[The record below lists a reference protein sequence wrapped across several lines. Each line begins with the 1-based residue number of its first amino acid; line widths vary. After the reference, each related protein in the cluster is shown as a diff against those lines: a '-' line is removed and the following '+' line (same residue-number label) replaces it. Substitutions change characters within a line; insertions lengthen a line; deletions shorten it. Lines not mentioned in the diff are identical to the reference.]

1 MFQHRKQCREA
12 AVSDYNQYSKPVPPW
27 LWIFALL
34 SVSLFVGLLYY
45 LDQYEKGN
53 IKPDQGIDIKELFA
67 GNKTTQKSTGETK
80 KEPGKKKPNF
90 EFYSLLRDLEVIVP
104 ESEIPTESDVDN
116 KPENAPQNLP
126 DSKTLAPHTT
136 APSSD
141 ERLANKGQRFFVQAG
156 SFKDYAAADRMKA
169 NLALLGVVAKIESVK
184 IPKSGT
190 WHRVRV
196 GPYTNKQQI
205 SKVRR
210 ILKTNHIDS
219 ITVKIK
225 S

>member
-1 MFQHRKQCREA
+1 
-12 AVSDYNQYSKPVPPW
+12 VSDYNQYSKPVPPW

-53 IKPDQGIDIKELFA
+53 VKPDQGIDIKELFT
-67 GNKTTQKSTGETK
+67 GNKTTQKSVGAAK

-104 ESEIPTESDVDN
+104 ESEIPSESDVDQ
-116 KPENAPQNLP
+116 KPENSAQKNKQNLP
-126 DSKTLAPHTT
+126 ESVAPQDTE
-136 APSSD
+136 SSS
-141 ERLANKGQRFFVQAG
+141 EINAANKGQKFFVQAG
-156 SFKDYAAADRMKA
+156 SFKDHAAADRMKA

-196 GPYTNKQQI
+196 GPFANKQQI